1 MPDGVNWSLLHP
13 RTWPLWLGFG
23 VLRIAIWLPHPV
35 LMRSGRVLGRLALP
49 LAKKRAA
56 IARRNLELCFPG
68 TDPDTRERMLRG
80 HFESLGI
87 ALFEFGLA
95 WWAGDRKLQGLAD
108 VEGLENLESAARD
121 GKGVLLL
128 SAHFTCLELG
138 GRLLARHFPFV
149 AMYRPGSDPVVRQLM
164 EAARR
169 RVCGEII
176 PRDAVKTLIRSLRA
190 GNAIWYAPDQN
201 TGRRKGV
208 FVDFF
213 GHRACTTP
221 ASARLS
227 AITGARVVPFM
238 AVRKPDDSG
247 YLLRLEPAL
256 RDFPGNDLEADTQ
269 RTNDVIE
276 RWVRQYPEQY
286 LWIHRRFR
294 TRPNR
299 SDPSVY

>member
-1 MPDGVNWSLLHP
+1 MAEGANRNLTHP
-13 RTWPLWLGFG
+13 RTWPLWLAFG
-23 VLRIAIWLPHPV
+23 LLRAAVLLPHPALV
-35 LMRSGRVLGRLALP
+35 RAGRLLGRLSLP
-49 LAKKRAA
+49 IAKKRAA
-56 IARRNLELCFPG
+56 IARRNLELCFPELDAG
-68 TDPDTRERMLRG
+68 ARENMLHA

-87 ALFEFGLA
+87 ALLEFGLA
-95 WWAGDRKLQGLAD
+95 WWGSDRKLQGLAE
-108 VEGLENLESAARD
+108 VEGLDHLEAASSA

-149 AMYRPGSDPVVRQLM
+149 AMYRPSSDPVVRHLM

-176 PRDAVKTLIRSLRA
+176 PRDAVKQLIRSLRA

-227 AITGARVVPFM
+227 SITGARVVPFM
-238 AVRKPDDSG
+238 AVRKSDDSG

-256 RDFPGNDLEADTQ
+256 GDFPSGDLEADTQ
-269 RTNDVIE
+269 RTNDIIE

-294 TRPNR
+294 TRPSR
-299 SDPSVY
+299 ADPDIY